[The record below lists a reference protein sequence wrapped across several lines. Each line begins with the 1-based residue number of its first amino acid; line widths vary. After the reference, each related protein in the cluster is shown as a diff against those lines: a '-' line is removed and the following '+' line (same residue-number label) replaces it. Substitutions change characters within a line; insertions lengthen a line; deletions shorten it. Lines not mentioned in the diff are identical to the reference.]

1 MNAIDVLTYGDGEV
15 RAAVAAFP
23 PTEWETPGAA
33 GEWRARDVIGHLAA
47 FELLLAEVLA
57 ELRGHEGPT
66 PLLDEYRE
74 LGPEAFNDEEAAK
87 RARTPA
93 AALVA
98 EYEQANAHVM
108 ELARLLPPEG
118 FVLRGTLPWYGAE
131 YSLDD
136 FIAYGYYGHKREH
149 CAQLAS
155 FVDALARQR
164 SEPVAAR

>member
-1 MNAIDVLTYGDGEV
+1 MNAIDVLIYGDGEV
-15 RAAVAAFP
+15 RAAVEAIP

-33 GEWRARDVIGHLAA
+33 GEWSARDVIGHLGA
-47 FELLLAEVLA
+47 FELLLVEVLA
-57 ELRGHEGPT
+57 ELRGLEGPA
-66 PLLDEYRE
+66 PLLDAYRE

-98 EYEQANAHVM
+98 EYERAHTQVM

-149 CAQLAS
+149 AAQLAS
-155 FVDALARQR
+155 FVDALTRRPREAT
-164 SEPVAAR
+164 AAR